1 MKALNGKSTRFL
13 DINGKEVL
21 IKSNTNLDRIESGK
35 TKFDHQKNRQNS
47 EEIGSV
53 ADKKHKKTCSLI
65 NQALMIKRKRR
76 FGHSMDLPIA
86 VYKNKKG
93 QIKYLTGATLTNMIR
108 RAVKQ
113 VYPDISKEEL
123 LLYSCHSLRVWA
135 CVELYEAGKSPDFIK
150 KRLRWL
156 SEAYRVYQRD
166 TVKTNEQHN
175 DALQESSQAVMD
187 IIDSK
192 TSEELELLSECDI
205 KNSGEYD
212 DED

>member
-1 MKALNGKSTRFL
+1 
-13 DINGKEVL
+13 
-21 IKSNTNLDRIESGK
+21 
-35 TKFDHQKNRQNS
+35 
-47 EEIGSV
+47 
-53 ADKKHKKTCSLI
+53 
-65 NQALMIKRKRR
+65 
-76 FGHSMDLPIA
+76 MDLPIA

-93 QIKYLTGATLTNMIR
+93 QIKYLTGATLTIMMRR
-108 RAVKQ
+108 RAARE
-113 VYPDISKEEL
+113 VYPDISREEL

-135 CVELYEAGKSPDFIK
+135 CVERYEAGKSPDFIK

-175 DALQESSQAVMD
+175 DALQESPQAVMD

-192 TSEELELLSECDI
+192 ISEELELLSECDI